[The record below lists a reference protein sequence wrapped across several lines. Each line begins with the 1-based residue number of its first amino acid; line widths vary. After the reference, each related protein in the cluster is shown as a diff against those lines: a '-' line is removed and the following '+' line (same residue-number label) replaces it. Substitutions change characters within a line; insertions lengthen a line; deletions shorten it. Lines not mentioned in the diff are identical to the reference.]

1 MVKVSDMWQETCL
14 VAITRKGGSDV
25 NFAAKSDDLG
35 FGGAERDIDLKTM
48 LNGSNKVVLK
58 PMTLKEVNM
67 KIYAVEIDE
76 VDQLFMGDVADVTQP
91 LSVTNVLN
99 RYEFRFAALWCD
111 KTTAVNA
118 TEAVDGSKAGYRTYA
133 VGGFMTKC
141 EEFWEGTEYG
151 LNVTIKFPPYQSGA
165 TITGNLTREST
176 DGTATMTA
184 LAAYS

>member
-14 VAITRKGGSDV
+14 VAITKKGGSDV

-58 PMTLKEVNM
+58 PMTIKEINM

-76 VDQLFMGDVADVTQP
+76 VDDLFMGDDSDAVQP

-99 RYEFRFAALWCD
+99 RYEFRVAVLWCD
-111 KTTAVNA
+111 KTAAVNA
-118 TEAVDGSKAGYRTYA
+118 TEAVDGSKAGYRRYA
-133 VGGFMTKC
+133 IGGFMTKC
-141 EEFWEGTEYG
+141 EPFWEGTEYG
-151 LNVTIKFPPYQSGA
+151 LNVTFKFPPYQSGA
-165 TITGNLTREST
+165 SIVGNLKVEST
-176 DGTATMTA
+176 DGTQTMTA
-184 LAAYS
+184 LAAYN